1 MTNKKRKFEK
11 IMEAA
16 EDAELVDKSAI
27 PPKTSPVESAPTE
40 EPPETNT
47 DVPSDEAT
55 RNAYFNDAVNQCL
68 NKHKEKGGMAFDI
81 LKSLVSNK
89 MDTIIHEND
98 FSKLVAACFSLAD
111 VFKLEMDTRWTR
123 DVADISRAIYGEPE
137 TAPPAD
143 VPQTETPKALETPVE
158 EPATATLEPTITGT
172 ETIN

>member
-11 IMEAA
+11 IMATA
-16 EDAELVDKSAI
+16 EDAELIDKSAI
-27 PPKTSPVESAPTE
+27 PPKTSPPESAPEPSE
-40 EPPETNT
+40 EQPAT
-47 DVPSDEAT
+47 DVPSEEAMK
-55 RNAYFNDAVNQCL
+55 NAYFNDAVNQCL

-98 FSKLVAACFSLAD
+98 FTKLVAACFSLAD

-123 DVADISRAIYGEPE
+123 DVSDISRTIYGEPE
-137 TAPPAD
+137 TVPAVAIPEADTSKAP
-143 VPQTETPKALETPVE
+143 ETPTE
-158 EPATATLEPTITGT
+158 EPAVQTPETTVAGT